1 MHFHLF
7 LSTSIFFLS
16 FHLFLSISIFFLS
29 SLYKWSCLHISLLNP
44 CLNEVEAYPTT
55 RLLPLLCSTFLTNSL
70 LRLFC
75 YLSATCQLTL
85 WNIIGSRLESL
96 NRTFNWQDVFWASK
110 CHHCSIFELYKWTIG
125 RSCKWNLPSCSFE
138 DEGTERVSTS
148 YRPNL
153 FWSSFFF
160 FFCRKHIIHHLL
172 GNLVDYDQVELVE
185 INKFNQSNFSFI
197 FLKIDNIEQVK
208 KIIYDI

>member
-1 MHFHLF
+1 VDIDRVLKLIPEWSKTVRFKNALIWIYPVQCYPCLIASSNIFPALCAFSFISFNINLF
-7 LSTSIFFLS
+7 FIFS
-16 FHLFLSISIFFLS
+16 FISFNINLFLS

-160 FFCRKHIIHHLL
+160 FFL
-172 GNLVDYDQVELVE
+172 
-185 INKFNQSNFSFI
+185 I
-197 FLKIDNIEQVK
+197 FFV
-208 KIIYDI
+208 

>member
-1 MHFHLF
+1 MLSLFDRFIKHFSCSMCIFIYFFQHQSFFYLF
-7 LSTSIFFLS
+7 IYFFQYQS
-16 FHLFLSISIFFLS
+16 FFLS

-110 CHHCSIFELYKWTIG
+110 RHHCSIFELYRWTIG

-160 FFCRKHIIHHLL
+160 F
-172 GNLVDYDQVELVE
+172 
-185 INKFNQSNFSFI
+185 
-197 FLKIDNIEQVK
+197 
-208 KIIYDI
+208 